1 MPPDPAPSDPASYL
15 FSRSKV
21 WVKQFRPRHGTRWF
35 YAVVATLLLVI
46 FVGVGLFFARAIA
59 VEEGE
64 YLAQNDAIARSVA
77 ASIEAREQGYLDVLR
92 SYAGRFRF
100 RESVKRLDAKEA
112 LVHLRQL
119 HQAFP
124 ELDRVFLADPAGIVW
139 ATEPETPE
147 IYGRSYAFRDWY
159 RGVSASWQPYMSEI
173 YQTDIGHAS
182 AVALAVP
189 IHDVDGRVIG
199 IIASVQRLDVLRGWL
214 LPIQIPG
221 GDVFVVDRKGQLVFH
236 RTRVG
241 VQHLMDY
248 VSVPVVRRL
257 LEGRDGTAELVNPV
271 DDQVNLSA
279 YRWLPSLG
287 WGVVVHRTKNALLQR
302 TRTLILVSA
311 AVGFVLAATLAGLG
325 AFALRSE
332 RRTAAALARSS
343 DRLQLLHQIDRA
355 LIATKAP
362 AEIAEAVLPR
372 LRDLLGVPRAI
383 VNLFDLAA
391 GEVEWLAAV
400 GRRQLHVGPGVRFPM
415 RLMGDLD
422 GLRRGE
428 LQVVDT
434 ASLPRDSHTEALLA
448 SGVHTYMVVPMIV
461 GSELIGAVSFGGA
474 SSAFSADQVS
484 IAQEVAAQL
493 AIALAQ
499 ARLLERV
506 QRQAEELERRVEERT
521 LELKSANAQ
530 LQSEIVD
537 RRRAEEE
544 AERANRAKS
553 DFLSRMSH
561 ELRTPLNGIIGFAQ
575 LLELEVQGV
584 EQRESVD
591 HILKGG
597 RHLLGLIN
605 EVLDLARIEAG
616 KLALSPESVSVDE
629 VLRAAVDLIRP
640 QATNRSIEIIE
651 VGSTDRYVTA
661 DRQRLQQVLL
671 NLFSNAVKYN
681 KEGGT
686 VRVACEDGP
695 PGRMCLTVT
704 DTGGGIGLGMMD
716 RLFKPFDRLGA
727 EQTAIEGTGLGLA
740 LSLRLV
746 EAMGGGLSATSTVGQ
761 GTTFTVE
768 LQTADGQPAGDGAG
782 LTAGVPDGGASD
794 VRGTV
799 LYIEDNLA
807 NLRLFERIVA
817 RRPGVTL
824 LSAMQG
830 SRGLELARAH
840 RPHLIILD
848 LHLPDLPGDEVL
860 RKLLADPNTKAIPVV
875 ILSADATPGQTS
887 RLLEQG
893 ARAYFTK
900 PLDVRQ
906 LLALI
911 DNTLRNNAS

>member
-1 MPPDPAPSDPASYL
+1 MPPAPSPGGP
-15 FSRSKV
+15 
-21 WVKQFRPRHGTRWF
+21 RPGSRWF
-35 YAVVATLLLVI
+35 YSVVAALLLVV
-46 FVGVGLFFARAIA
+46 FAGAGLFFVRAIA
-59 VEEGE
+59 VEGRE

-77 ASIEAREQGYLDVLR
+77 ASIEARQQGYLNVLR
-92 SYAGRFRF
+92 SYAARFRF
-100 RESVKRLDAKEA
+100 RESVKRLDPKEA
-112 LVHLRQL
+112 SIHLRQL
-119 HQAFP
+119 HQSFP
-124 ELDRVFLADPAGIVW
+124 ELDRVFLADPAGNVW
-139 ATEPETPE
+139 VTEPETPE
-147 IYGRSYAFRDWY
+147 IYGRSYAFLDWY
-159 RGVSASWQPYMSEI
+159 RGVSASWKPYMSEI
-173 YQTDIGHAS
+173 YQTDLGNTS

-221 GDVFVVDRKGQLVFH
+221 GDVFVVDRRGHLVFH
-236 RTRVG
+236 RTRAG
-241 VQHLMDY
+241 VEHLADY
-248 VSVPVVRRL
+248 VNVPVVRRL
-257 LEGRDGTAELVNPV
+257 LEGRDGMAELANPV

-279 YRWLPSLG
+279 YRWLPALG
-287 WGVVVHRTKNALLQR
+287 WGVVVYRTKNVLLQR

-311 AVGFVLAATLAGLG
+311 AVGLVLAATLAGLG
-325 AFALRSE
+325 ALALRNE

-343 DRLQLLHQIDRA
+343 ERLTLLHQIDRA
-355 LIATKAP
+355 LIAAKAP

-372 LRDLLGVPRAI
+372 LRDLLGVPRVI

-391 GEVEWLAAV
+391 GEVEWLAAA
-400 GRRQLHVGPGVRFPM
+400 GRHQLHVGPGVRFPL
-415 RLMGDLD
+415 RLMGDLR

-448 SGVHTYMVVPMIV
+448 SGVHAYMVVPMIV

-474 SSAFSADQVS
+474 SRTFSDDQIS

-506 QRQAEELERRVEERT
+506 QHQAEELEQRVEERT
-521 LELKSANAQ
+521 LELKSTNER
-530 LQSEIVD
+530 LQSEIAD
-537 RRRAEEE
+537 RRRAEED

-575 LLELEVQGV
+575 LLELEVQGA
-584 EQRESVD
+584 EHRESVD

-616 KLALSPESVSVDE
+616 GLALSPESVSVHE
-629 VLRAAVDLIRP
+629 VLCAAMDLIRP
-640 QATNRSIEIIE
+640 QAAKRGINVLD
-651 VGSTDRYVTA
+651 VGLADHYVTA

-686 VRVACEDGP
+686 IRVACEDGP
-695 PGRMCLTVT
+695 PGRVCLTVT
-704 DTGGGIGLGMMD
+704 DTGDGIGPEMMD

-727 EQTAIEGTGLGLA
+727 EHTGIEGTGLGLA
-740 LSLRLV
+740 LSLHLV
-746 EAMGGGLSATSTVGQ
+746 QAMGGSLSATSTVGQ

-768 LQTADGQPAGDGAG
+768 LQTADDP
-782 LTAGVPDGGASD
+782 TARDNVAVAATGPDGGVSD
-794 VRGTV
+794 VRGTI
-799 LYIEDNLA
+799 LYVEDNLS

-830 SRGLELARAH
+830 GRGLELARDH

-848 LHLPDLPGDEVL
+848 LHLPDVSGDEVL
-860 RKLLADPNTKAIPVV
+860 RRLLADPNTKAIPVV

-887 RLLEQG
+887 RLLNQG
-893 ARAYFTK
+893 ARAYLTK

-906 LLALI
+906 LLELI
-911 DNTLRNNAS
+911 DNTLRTNED